1 MHRYK
6 IPECSRGKIK
16 QDYGERDRE
25 YNQIGLSG
33 KTSLRGGHLS
43 RDLS

>member
-6 IPECSRGKIK
+6 IPERSRGKIK
-16 QDYGERDRE
+16 DYGERDRE

-43 RDLS
+43 RDLR